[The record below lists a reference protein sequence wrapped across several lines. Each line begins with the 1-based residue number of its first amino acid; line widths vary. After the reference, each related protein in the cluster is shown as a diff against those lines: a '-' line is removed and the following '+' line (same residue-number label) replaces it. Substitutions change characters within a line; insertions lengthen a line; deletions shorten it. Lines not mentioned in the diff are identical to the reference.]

1 VLVLAVQALRS
12 RLKKHAQSFA
22 HGRGELTATITERLG
37 AMKLIRAFGA
47 EDHEAVR
54 FRNHADRYRKG
65 YVRTQRFA
73 LLPSPASELFGGAMV
88 MLVIW
93 VAANPGVL
101 VVTLSG
107 GSTVVFVAAAEQLM
121 SPIKAI
127 AQVPAQL
134 AIAEASGER
143 VFALL
148 DIPETEVDPPD
159 VQPARFERELAF
171 DHVTF
176 GYEPDRPVLSDVS
189 FKVAKGEVVALVGPS
204 GAGKTTLLEL
214 VPRFQ
219 DPWQGQVLLDGVSL
233 TRVGR
238 RSLRSLIAVVSQET
252 VLLHDTVRANI
263 AYGSVDA
270 SDAAVEG
277 AAQAANAEGF
287 IRELPDGYDTILGE
301 RGTRLSGG
309 QRQRI
314 AIARALLRDA
324 PILIL
329 DEATSALDTED
340 RKSTRLN
347 SSHVKISY

>member
-1 VLVLAVQALRS
+1 
-12 RLKKHAQSFA
+12 
-22 HGRGELTATITERLG
+22 
-37 AMKLIRAFGA
+37 
-47 EDHEAVR
+47 
-54 FRNHADRYRKG
+54 
-65 YVRTQRFA
+65 
-73 LLPSPASELFGGAMV
+73 
-88 MLVIW
+88 
-93 VAANPGVL
+93 
-101 VVTLSG
+101 
-107 GSTVVFVAAAEQLM
+107 
-121 SPIKAI
+121 
-127 AQVPAQL
+127 
-134 AIAEASGER
+134 
-143 VFALL
+143 
-148 DIPETEVDPPD
+148 
-159 VQPARFERELAF
+159 
-171 DHVTF
+171 
-176 GYEPDRPVLSDVS
+176 EPDRPVLSDVS
-189 FKVAKGEVVALVGPS
+189 FTVAKGEVVALVGPS

-329 DEATSALDTED
+329 DEATSALDTESERLVQEAIERLMQD
-340 RKSTRLN
+340 RTVLVIAHRLATVRDADRIVVMADGRVVETGRHAELHALGGLYRRLHDLQFSAAEGN
-347 SSHVKISY
+347 E